1 MEKKKLK
8 RTVSGI
14 LVSSVLAVTALAPQ
28 VSAETVG
35 GSLDNFKMG
44 TAKEFSDVVSTDW
57 YYSNVADAAA
67 LGIIQGNPDGTFNPN
82 GNLSIAEALT
92 LASRVNAIFYNRTED
107 LSSDSKSN
115 AHWADG
121 ILNYAEKNGIVQEG
135 YSGNLDNVCTRVQM
149 ADMFAKSVPTDNFTE
164 INSMD
169 LAPSQTASEA
179 IATLFKAGVFVG
191 DSSGFRE
198 NDSVTRAESAAIINR
213 VVMPSQRVTV
223 TEKIDESDNAT
234 QSTFT
239 VNIQPNDVI
248 HHNKLIP
255 NVTLTVTGPNGT
267 DTVTL
272 TKEHFNETRRVYS
285 LPFNIG
291 AYNVGDVLTLTY
303 TLANASSADYADIVS
318 LNYDNETVLKKDV
331 ASTITVTSFDNGYLG
346 DDDVWVKDIEIMDK
360 ITLIASGDNSV
371 VTVYFKDQT
380 GEPISNLRVMITSD
394 SNNTTVTSDENGM
407 IKISCDEFTDP
418 PKISSLDD
426 RYVEINSEK
435 YVLHPYVKGLNY
447 TVVFSD
453 SGKEN

>member
-57 YYSNVADAAA
+57 YYNNVADAAA

-82 GNLSIAEALT
+82 GNLSVAEALT

-107 LSSDSKSN
+107 LNSDSKSN
-115 AHWADG
+115 VHWADG

-164 INSMD
+164 INSID

-179 IATLFKAGVFVG
+179 IATLFKAGVLVG

-213 VVMPSQRVTV
+213 VVTPSQRVTV
-223 TEKIDESDNAT
+223 NNADVSDAELYYVKIAQPSVMA
-234 QSTFT
+234 STHELW
-239 VNIQPNDVI
+239 DS
-248 HHNKLIP
+248 
-255 NVTLTVTGPNGT
+255 TLTVKGPNGKDSVKLSDENRLYT
-267 DTVTL
+267 GGWL
-272 TKEHFNETRRVYS
+272 LK
-285 LPFNIG
+285 FNIG
-291 AYNVGDVLTLTY
+291 KFAEGDEITITHSGDS
-303 TLANASSADYADIVS
+303 TISYADS
-318 LNYDNETVLKKDV
+318 DNNNEALAPFKV
-331 ASTITVTSFDNGYLG
+331 ASVDDGYLG
-346 DDDVWVKDIEIMDK
+346 DNGEWVEDIHLQGTENSPKTLWILKDFKDEARISFKDMNGKALTGVK
-360 ITLIASGDNSV
+360 ITLVSFSGMFQNDY
-371 VTVYFKDQT
+371 VT
-380 GEPISNLRVMITSD
+380 
-394 SNNTTVTSDENGM
+394 DENGY
-407 IKISCDEFTDP
+407 IFVKASEFDSAKVYFTDGHYAFY
-418 PKISSLDD
+418 KGKADDGTISATNFEVVSHIDPGVY
-426 RYVEINSEK
+426 REFVACEK
-435 YVLHPYVKGLNY
+435 
-447 TVVFSD
+447 
-453 SGKEN
+453 